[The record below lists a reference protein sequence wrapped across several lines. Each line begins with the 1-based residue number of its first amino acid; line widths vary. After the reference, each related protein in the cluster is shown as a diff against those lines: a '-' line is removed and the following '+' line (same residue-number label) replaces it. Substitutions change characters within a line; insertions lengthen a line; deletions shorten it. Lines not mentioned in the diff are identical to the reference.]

1 LKIYN
6 IINNTFIYLLEGG
19 LPQKKAALDTLT
31 LYYNQKKFPRGM
43 GPKLAKTF
51 NNIIKN
57 DEEIKKKAIIVVI
70 NSGLHEMHNA
80 YSNELKDTVDK
91 YLKTGTED

>member
-1 LKIYN
+1 
-6 IINNTFIYLLEGG
+6 
-19 LPQKKAALDTLT
+19 
-31 LYYNQKKFPRGM
+31 M